1 MEINEE
7 FQSTHIVNYD
17 FKTHGIV
24 KRVEK
29 IIVVE

>member
-17 FKTHGIV
+17 FKTHVIV
-24 KRVEK
+24 KKVEK
-29 IIVVE
+29 E